1 MNSYPTEVDL
11 LDALDRYDD
20 LVRACVSGTISFAD
34 FCAGY
39 DNFYWSFGLD
49 GHESDQAG
57 QAVLAE
63 YAARIALHQEV
74 ADILSKLCSE
84 SDAAKESYRA
94 AGRLGS
100 TEAIARLKLIAAALS
115 AQRPNNPFKPNPLCG
130 AA

>member
-1 MNSYPTEVDL
+1 M
-11 LDALDRYDD
+11 
-20 LVRACVSGTISFAD
+20 RACVSGTISFAD
-34 FCAGY
+34 FCAEY

-57 QAVLAE
+57 QAVLAK

-74 ADILSKLCSE
+74 ADTILAKLCSE
-84 SDAAKESYRA
+84 SDAAKESYRTA
-94 AGRLGS
+94 ERLGS

-115 AQRPNNPFKPNPLCG
+115 AQRPNDPFQPDPLCG